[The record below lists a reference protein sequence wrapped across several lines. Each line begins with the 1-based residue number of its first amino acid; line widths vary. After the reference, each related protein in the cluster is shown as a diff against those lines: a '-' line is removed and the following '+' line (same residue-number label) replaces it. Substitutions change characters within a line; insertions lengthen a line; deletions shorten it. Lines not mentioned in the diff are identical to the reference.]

1 METGDPLSAAA
12 EEALR
17 GAGVPLS
24 LTPNMLPRW
33 TPCLLLLLVTAATAA
48 PTPLYKLSQPEIE
61 ACLAADAEAVLV
73 GRRGLREIVGYLDR
87 RPEIF
92 PEKKITEPRLLRREE
107 KEAVWAAWQR
117 GLDYLIALDAI
128 QARHNRYYRLKGGA
142 EESSF
147 LIGYAAMLAE
157 YRAAL
162 EFIKRADRNPEI
174 DKVLNEAV
182 PELGLPANTY
192 AKMRFRFLNVVI
204 ATQFAARE
212 VVRATYADNRLPE
225 VRAVIAEDAGYLW
238 KQGRGSAEVMTV
250 KNAVAIVRSG
260 VDTAWLPVQTGVSEW
275 MGDTK
280 VYRVGRSLISP
291 AQVGELER
299 ALQPGDVLVER
310 REWYLSNV
318 GLPGY
323 WSHAAL
329 YLGTAEDRRASF
341 GADPAVQAW
350 VKGQGEASGDFENLV
365 QQRCPAVLA
374 PGFPV
379 TEKKDPARILE
390 AISEGVT
397 LTTLEHTADCD
408 SIAVLRPRRSA
419 LERAQALVR
428 ALHYAGRPY
437 DFSFDFATDA
447 ELVCTELVYKAY
459 EPRAGYTG
467 LKFELKEML
476 GRLLLPANDIVK
488 QYAAAEGTPDQQLDL
503 VMFLDGQ
510 ERQKQA
516 VVASAEVFR
525 TSWQRPKW
533 HALTQD

>member
-1 METGDPLSAAA
+1 
-12 EEALR
+12 
-17 GAGVPLS
+17 
-24 LTPNMLPRW
+24 MLPRW
-33 TPCLLLLLVTAATAA
+33 TPCVLLLLATAA
-48 PTPLYKLSQPEIE
+48 SADTKLHKLSEPAIA
-61 ACLAADAEAVLV
+61 ACLAADTEAVLLE
-73 GRRGLREIVGYLDR
+73 RNGLREIITYLDR

-92 PEKKITEPRLLRREE
+92 PEQKVAEPRLLRREE

-128 QARHNRYYRLKGGA
+128 RARHAHYYLLKGTA
-142 EESSF
+142 EEDSF

-157 YRAAL
+157 YRTAL
-162 EFIKRADRNPEI
+162 EFIARADRNPEL
-174 DKVLNEAV
+174 DKVLNEPV

-192 AKMRFRFLNVVI
+192 AKMRFRFLNVAI
-204 ATQFAARE
+204 ATHFAARE
-212 VVRATYADNRLPE
+212 VILKTYLEDRLPE
-225 VRAVIAEDAGYLW
+225 VRKAIEEDASFVW
-238 KQGRGSAEVMTV
+238 KQGLGPGEVMTM
-250 KNAVAIVRSG
+250 KNALKLVRSG
-260 VDTAWLPVQTGVSEW
+260 VDAAWLPVQTSVSEW

-291 AQVGELER
+291 AQVEQLQTM
-299 ALQPGDVLVER
+299 LQPGDVLVER
-310 REWYLSNV
+310 REWYVSNV

-329 YLGTAEDRRASF
+329 YLGTAEERRASF
-341 GADPAVQAW
+341 SADPAVQAW
-350 VKGQGEASGDFENLV
+350 VKEQGEPGGDFEALV
-365 QQRCPAVLA
+365 QQRWPAVLA
-374 PGFPV
+374 PGFPI
-379 TEKKDPARILE
+379 TEKKEPARILE

-408 SIAVLRPRRSA
+408 SLAVLRPRRSA
-419 LERAQALVR
+419 LERAQALAR

-437 DFSFDFATDA
+437 DFAFDFATDA

-488 QYAAAEGTPDQQLDL
+488 QYVAAEGTPGQQFDL
-503 VMFLDGQ
+503 VVFLDGQ
-510 ERQKQA
+510 ERKRQA
-516 VVASAEVFR
+516 VTASAEIFR

-533 HALTQD
+533 HALKQ